1 MDKGRTRNTEAK
13 TAPKTR
19 EPRQKRSI
27 EKKQNIMAAA
37 MTLFAR
43 KGLHAATSKD
53 IAAEAGVAT
62 GSFYSYF
69 PDKGKLL
76 IDVLEIYLDDHFERI
91 WTASAPPDGLS
102 PRDLIRHYMENLLD
116 AYRVAPGFHRETH
129 VLRYSDPDVKAL
141 YDRETRRELDQIADV
156 LSRFSDRIAVDDME
170 AAAIVIHS
178 AAENLAHKITFMG
191 TIDTHR
197 LIAEFTDMIH
207 RYLSRP

>member
-1 MDKGRTRNTEAK
+1 MDKDRPRTAGGK
-13 TAPKTR
+13 TGPKTR

-37 MTLFAR
+37 MALFAR
-43 KGLHAATSKD
+43 KGIHATTSKD

-76 IDVLEIYLDDHFERI
+76 IDVLEIYLNDHFDRI
-91 WTASAPPDGLS
+91 WTAFAPPEGVS
-102 PRDLIRHYMENLLD
+102 PRDLIRHYMENLLA

-129 VLRYSDPDVKAL
+129 VLRYSDPEVKAL
-141 YDRETRRELDQIADV
+141 YDRETQRELDQIAAV
-156 LSRFSDRIAVDDME
+156 LLRFSEQIAVDDMT
-170 AAAIVIHS
+170 AATIVIHS

-191 TIDTHR
+191 TLDTPR

-207 RYLSRP
+207 RYLSIR